1 MCPVHCTTEDKFC
14 LGKMENGIK
23 IKRDNCFSN
32 NGNNH
37 SPNNRRISIG
47 IASIFKRSIDLTK
60 KRIIQPPSKLVTTVE
75 KTGTSI
81 CIGFFNLSPIIDSFA

>member
-32 NGNNH
+32 NGKNPE
-37 SPNNRRISIG
+37 SSFFIG
-47 IASIFKRSIDLTK
+47 KELKIAVAR
-60 KRIIQPPSKLVTTVE
+60 
-75 KTGTSI
+75 
-81 CIGFFNLSPIIDSFA
+81 NLHNIYWPV